1 MKAATLSFS
10 YMPILEDDLAHVFS
24 LETCD
29 AIAYSGTGL
38 GMFHICTLLPPL
50 TQFLTAILDQQNHQQ

>member
-50 TQFLTAILDQQNHQQ
+50 SF